1 MTKADLHVKI
11 AGGQQI
17 VGGYSIQVYQNGNMG
32 TGTKT
37 FDPLNG
43 NYQTA
48 VNTGAITI
56 NAPTVDCAI
65 DVLIVNGSGAGAIS
79 FSGFTVNANTG
90 EPFTTTLNHIFLLSI
105 RRLGAVST
113 YVVKALQ

>member
-1 MTKADLHVKI
+1 MTEASLFVKL
-11 AGGQQI
+11 AGGQQV

-48 VNTGAITI
+48 INNGAITI
-56 NAPTVDCAI
+56 AAPTVDCAMDI
-65 DVLIVNGSGAGAIS
+65 LIVNTAGAGAVTY
-79 FSGFTVNANTG
+79 SGFTVNSNTG
-90 EPFTTTLNHIFLLSI
+90 EPFTTTNGHIFILSI
-105 RRLGAVST
+105 RRLGGVAT
-113 YVVKALQ
+113 FVVKALQ